1 MKDSN
6 SYNKEIIEDVLGIYS
21 SIKKRIEDRLK
32 EFSEI
37 WENET
42 EENLFSELAFCLL
55 TPQSKAKMCWD
66 SICTLKEKN
75 TLIYGS
81 EEEVLD
87 CLYGV
92 RFKYKKAK
100 YIIEVRE
107 LFKVDGNIS
116 LRKEV
121 EKNNSP
127 FEIREWLVEN
137 VKGMGHKE
145 ASHFLRN
152 IGKGGDLAILDR
164 HILKNLKLLGVIEKI
179 PESIPP
185 KKYLELENVVREF
198 SKEIGIPLDHL
209 DIVLWYKETREIFK

>member
-1 MKDSN
+1 MTDSN
-6 SYNKEIIEDVLGIYS
+6 SYNKEIIEEILEIYS
-21 SIKKRIEDRLK
+21 SIQNGIEERLN
-32 EFSEI
+32 EFSEV
-37 WENET
+37 WENES

-66 SICTLKEKN
+66 SICTLKEKKV
-75 TLIYGS
+75 LIYGS

-107 LFKVDGNIS
+107 LFKASGKIS
-116 LRKEV
+116 VRKEI
-121 EKNNSP
+121 EKNNCP
-127 FEIREWLVEN
+127 FETREWLVEN

-152 IGKGGDLAILDR
+152 IGKGKDLAILDR
-164 HILKNLKLLGVIEKI
+164 HILKNLKLIGVIEQI
-179 PESIPP
+179 PDSINRT
-185 KKYLELENVVREF
+185 KYIELEQTMREF
-198 SKEIGIPLDHL
+198 SKEVGIPLDHL
-209 DIVLWYKETREIFK
+209 DIVLWYKETKEIFK

>member
-1 MKDSN
+1 MADSN
-6 SYNKEIIEDVLGIYS
+6 SYNNEIIKAVLEIYS
-21 SIKKRIEDRLK
+21 SIQEGIEARLD
-32 EFSEI
+32 EFSEV
-37 WENET
+37 WKNET

-55 TPQSKAKMCWD
+55 TPQSKAKMCWG

-75 TLIYGS
+75 VLIDGS

-100 YIIEVRE
+100 YIVEVRE
-107 LFKVDGNIS
+107 LFKTNGKIT
-116 LRKEV
+116 LRKKI

-127 FEIREWLVEN
+127 FEIREWLVKN

-152 IGKGGDLAILDR
+152 IGKGDDLAILDR
-164 HILKNLKLLGVIEKI
+164 HILKNLKLIGVIEKI

-185 KKYLELENVVREF
+185 KKYLELENIVREF
-198 SKEIGIPLDHL
+198 SKEVGIPLDHL
-209 DIVLWYKETREIFK
+209 DIVLWYKETKEIFK

>member
-1 MKDSN
+1 MENSN
-6 SYNKEIIEDVLGIYS
+6 SYNKEAIREIVDIYS
-21 SIKKRIEDRLK
+21 SIKDGIEERLD
-32 EFSEI
+32 EFVQI
-37 WENET
+37 WENES

-66 SICTLKEKN
+66 SICTLKEN
-75 TLIYGS
+75 NALINGS

-92 RFKYKKAK
+92 RFKYKKSK
-100 YIIEVRE
+100 YIVEVRE
-107 LFKVDGNIS
+107 LFKVDGKIS
-116 LRKEV
+116 VKKIIE
-121 EKNNSP
+121 NGGTP

-152 IGKGGDLAILDR
+152 VGKGRDLAILDR
-164 HILKNLKLLGVIEKI
+164 HILKNMKLIGVIENI
-179 PESIPP
+179 PDSMPP
-185 KKYLELENVVREF
+185 KKYLELEGILREF
-198 SKEIGIPLDHL
+198 SSEVGIPMDHL

>member
-1 MKDSN
+1 MIDSN
-6 SYNKEIIEDVLGIYS
+6 SYNKEIIKEVLEIYS
-21 SIKKRIEDRLK
+21 SIQEGIESRLD
-32 EFSEI
+32 EFSEV
-37 WENET
+37 WKNET

-55 TPQSKAKMCWD
+55 TPQSKAKMCWG

-75 TLIYGS
+75 VLIDGS

-100 YIIEVRE
+100 YIVELRE
-107 LFKVDGNIS
+107 LFKKNGKIN
-116 LRKEV
+116 LRKQI

-127 FEIREWLVEN
+127 FEIREWLVTN

-152 IGKGGDLAILDR
+152 IGKGSDLAILDR
-164 HILKNLKLLGVIEKI
+164 HILKNLKLIGLIEKI
-179 PESIPP
+179 PEAIPP
-185 KKYLELENVVREF
+185 KKYLELENIVREF

-209 DIVLWYKETREIFK
+209 DIVLWYKETKEIFK

>member
-1 MKDSN
+1 MADSN
-6 SYNKEIIEDVLGIYS
+6 SYNNEIIKAVLEIYS
-21 SIKKRIEDRLK
+21 SIQEGIEARLD
-32 EFSEI
+32 EFSEV
-37 WENET
+37 WKNET

-55 TPQSKAKMCWD
+55 TPQSKAKMCWG

-75 TLIYGS
+75 VLIDGS

-100 YIIEVRE
+100 YIVEVRE
-107 LFKVDGNIS
+107 LFKTNGKIT
-116 LRKEV
+116 LRKKI

-127 FEIREWLVEN
+127 FEIREWLVKN

-152 IGKGGDLAILDR
+152 IGKGDDLAILDR
-164 HILKNLKLLGVIEKI
+164 HILKNLKLIGVIEKI

-185 KKYLELENVVREF
+185 KKYLELENIVREF

-209 DIVLWYKETREIFK
+209 DIVLWYKETKEIFK

>member
-1 MKDSN
+1 MSN
-6 SYNKEIIEDVLGIYS
+6 SYNKEIIEEVLAIYS
-21 SIKKRIEDRLK
+21 SIKEGIEVRLN

-42 EENLFSELAFCLL
+42 DENLFSELAFCLL
-55 TPQSKAKMCWD
+55 TPQSKAKMCWE
-66 SICTLKEKN
+66 SICTLKEKDV
-75 TLIYGS
+75 LIDGD

-100 YIIEVRE
+100 YIVEVRE
-107 LFKVDGNIS
+107 LFIVDGKII
-116 LRKEV
+116 LRKEI
-121 EKNNSP
+121 EKYQSP

-164 HILKNLKLLGVIEKI
+164 HILKNLVLIGAIEKI
-179 PESIPP
+179 PDIITP
-185 KKYLELENVVREF
+185 KKYLEIENIVREF

>member
-1 MKDSN
+1 MPN
-6 SYNKEIIEDVLGIYS
+6 SYNKEKIEEVLEIYS
-21 SIKKRIEDRLK
+21 SIKDGIEARLN

-42 EENLFSELAFCLL
+42 DENLFSELAFCLL
-55 TPQSKAKMCWD
+55 TPQSKAKMCWG
-66 SICTLKEKN
+66 SICTLKEKDV
-75 TLIYGS
+75 LIDGS
-81 EEEVLD
+81 EEDVLD

-100 YIIEVRE
+100 YIVEVRE
-107 LFKVDGNIS
+107 LFKVNGKIA
-116 LRKEV
+116 LRKEI
-121 EKNNSP
+121 KKYQSP

-164 HILKNLKLLGVIEKI
+164 HILKNLVLIGAIEKI
-179 PESIPP
+179 PDSIPP
-185 KKYLELENVVREF
+185 KKYLEIENIAREF

-209 DIVLWYKETREIFK
+209 DIVLWYKETKEIFK

>member
-1 MKDSN
+1 MIDSN
-6 SYNKEIIEDVLGIYS
+6 SYNKGIIEDILEIYS
-21 SIKKRIEDRLK
+21 SIKNGIEERLN
-32 EFSEI
+32 EFTQI
-37 WENET
+37 WENES

-66 SICTLKEKN
+66 SICALKEKN
-75 TLIYGS
+75 VLIYGG

-100 YIIEVRE
+100 YLIEVRE
-107 LFKVDGNIS
+107 LFKIS
-116 LRKEV
+116 GKISVKKEI

-127 FEIREWLVEN
+127 FETREWLVEN

-152 IGKGGDLAILDR
+152 IGKGKDLAILDR
-164 HILKNLKLLGVIEKI
+164 HILKNLKLIGVIEEI
-179 PESIPP
+179 PYSINR
-185 KKYLELENVVREF
+185 KKYIELEQTMREF

-209 DIVLWYKETREIFK
+209 DIVLWYKETKEIFK

>member
-1 MKDSN
+1 MADSN
-6 SYNKEIIEDVLGIYS
+6 SYNKEIIGDILEIYS
-21 SIKKRIEDRLK
+21 AIQNGIEERLN
-32 EFSEI
+32 EFTEV

-75 TLIYGS
+75 VLIEGS
-81 EEEVLD
+81 EEEVLS

-107 LFKVDGNIS
+107 LFKAFGKIS
-116 LRKEV
+116 VRKEI
-121 EKNNSP
+121 EKNNCP

-152 IGKGGDLAILDR
+152 IGKGKDLAILDR
-164 HILKNLKLLGVIEKI
+164 HILKNLKLIGVIEQI
-179 PESIPP
+179 PDSITPS
-185 KKYLELENVVREF
+185 KYIELEQTMREF

-209 DIVLWYKETREIFK
+209 DIVLWYKETKEIFK

>member
-1 MKDSN
+1 MTDSN
-6 SYNKEIIEDVLGIYS
+6 SYNNEIIKEVLEIYS
-21 SIKKRIEDRLK
+21 SIQGGIEARLD
-32 EFSEI
+32 EFSEV
-37 WENET
+37 WKNET

-55 TPQSKAKMCWD
+55 TPQSKAKMCWG

-75 TLIYGS
+75 VLIDGS

-100 YIIEVRE
+100 YIVEVRE
-107 LFKVDGNIS
+107 LFKTNGKIT
-116 LRKEV
+116 LRKKI

-127 FEIREWLVEN
+127 FEIREWLVKN

-152 IGKGGDLAILDR
+152 IGKGDDLAILDR
-164 HILKNLKLLGVIEKI
+164 HILKNLKLIGVIEKI

-185 KKYLELENVVREF
+185 KKYLELENIVREF

-209 DIVLWYKETREIFK
+209 DIVLWYKETKEIFK

>member
-1 MKDSN
+1 MSN
-6 SYNKEIIEDVLGIYS
+6 SYNKEIIEEVLAIYS
-21 SIKKRIEDRLK
+21 SIKDGIEVRLN

-42 EENLFSELAFCLL
+42 DENLFSELAFCLL
-55 TPQSKAKMCWD
+55 TPQSKAKMCWE
-66 SICTLKEKN
+66 SICTLKEKDV
-75 TLIYGS
+75 LIDGN

-100 YIIEVRE
+100 YIVEVRE
-107 LFKVDGNIS
+107 LFIVDGKII
-116 LRKEV
+116 LRKEI
-121 EKNNSP
+121 EKYQSP

-164 HILKNLKLLGVIEKI
+164 HILKNLVLIGAIEKI
-179 PESIPP
+179 PDIITP
-185 KKYLELENVVREF
+185 KKYLEIENIVREF

>member
-1 MKDSN
+1 MEDSK
-6 SYNKEIIEDVLGIYS
+6 SYNKEIIEEVLEIYS
-21 SIKKRIEDRLK
+21 SIKIGIEGRLK

-75 TLIYGS
+75 ALIYGS

-107 LFKVDGNIS
+107 LFKISGNIS
-116 LRKEV
+116 IRREI
-121 EKNNSP
+121 EKNKSP
-127 FEIREWLVEN
+127 FEIREWLVKN

-152 IGKGGDLAILDR
+152 IGKGQDLAILDR
-164 HILKNLKLLGVIEKI
+164 HILKNLKLIGVLEKI

-185 KKYLELENVVREF
+185 SKYIELEQTMREF

-209 DIVLWYKETREIFK
+209 DIVLWYKETEEIFK

>member
-1 MKDSN
+1 MSN
-6 SYNKEIIEDVLGIYS
+6 SYNKEIIEEVLAIYS
-21 SIKKRIEDRLK
+21 SIKDGIEVRLN

-42 EENLFSELAFCLL
+42 DENLFSELAFCLL
-55 TPQSKAKMCWD
+55 TPQSKAKMCWE
-66 SICTLKEKN
+66 SICTLKEKDV
-75 TLIYGS
+75 LIDGN

-100 YIIEVRE
+100 YIVEVRE
-107 LFKVDGNIS
+107 LFIVDGKII
-116 LRKEV
+116 LRKEI
-121 EKNNSP
+121 EKYQSP
-127 FEIREWLVEN
+127 FEVREWLVEN

-164 HILKNLKLLGVIEKI
+164 HILKNLVLIGAIEKI
-179 PESIPP
+179 PDIITP
-185 KKYLELENVVREF
+185 KKYLEIENIVREF

>member
-1 MKDSN
+1 MENSN
-6 SYNKEIIEDVLGIYS
+6 SYNKEAIREIIDIYS
-21 SIKKRIEDRLK
+21 SIKDGIEERLD
-32 EFSEI
+32 EFVQI
-37 WENET
+37 WENES

-66 SICTLKEKN
+66 SICTLKEN
-75 TLIYGS
+75 NALINGS

-92 RFKYKKAK
+92 RFKYKKSK
-100 YIIEVRE
+100 YIVEVRE
-107 LFKVDGNIS
+107 LFKVDGKVSVRRLIENWDT
-116 LRKEV
+116 
-121 EKNNSP
+121 P

-152 IGKGGDLAILDR
+152 VGKGRDLAILDR
-164 HILKNLKLLGVIEKI
+164 HILKNMKLIGIIEKI
-179 PESIPP
+179 PDSMPP
-185 KKYLELENVVREF
+185 KKYLELEGILREF
-198 SKEIGIPLDHL
+198 SSEIGIPMDHL

>member
-1 MKDSN
+1 MSN
-6 SYNKEIIEDVLGIYS
+6 SYNKEIIEEVLAIYS
-21 SIKKRIEDRLK
+21 SIKDGIEVRLN

-42 EENLFSELAFCLL
+42 DENLFSELAFCLL
-55 TPQSKAKMCWD
+55 TPQSKAKMCWE
-66 SICTLKEKN
+66 SICTLKEKDV
-75 TLIYGS
+75 LIDGD

-100 YIIEVRE
+100 YIVEVRE
-107 LFKVDGNIS
+107 LFIVDGKII
-116 LRKEV
+116 LRKEI
-121 EKNNSP
+121 EKYQSP

-164 HILKNLKLLGVIEKI
+164 HILKNLVLIGAIEKI
-179 PESIPP
+179 PDIITP
-185 KKYLELENVVREF
+185 KKYLEIENIVREF